1 MRAIFL
7 AKSSDFFVIKKQAS
21 KYLKWIKKLWKCV
34 NFECKSVEKKKKQI
48 KRKESKKLKEIEK
61 NIRDERLKR
70 HKRARNKIQI

>member
-34 NFECKSVEKKKKQI
+34 NFECKSVEKKKKTDKK
-48 KRKESKKLKEIEK
+48 KRKQKIERDWEKYTRWAIKE
-61 NIRDERLKR
+61 
-70 HKRARNKIQI
+70 A